1 MFQVELKGKT
11 KKGKDRIR
19 QHGKVWEVEGNVDKL
34 LFPIK
39 NSQGTFL
46 KLRSVMC
53 ECNTCKKWGQDWRII
68 SENNDSDFEVVE
80 TRFVTEREEIK

>member
-1 MFQVELKGKT
+1 MLISTLKGKS

-19 QHGKVWEVEGNVDKL
+19 QHGDVWEVCEELDKV
-34 LFPIK
+34 LFPT
-39 NSQGTFL
+39 NSSGPFL

-68 SENNDSDFEVVE
+68 SEKNDSDFEVVE
-80 TRFVTEREEIK
+80 TRFVTEREVK

>member
-1 MFQVELKGKT
+1 MIHVELKGKT

-19 QHGKVWEVEGNVDKL
+19 QHGKVWEVEGNTDKL

-39 NSQGTFL
+39 NSQGPFL

-68 SENNDSDFEVVE
+68 SEKNDSDFEVEVI
-80 TRFVTEREEIK
+80 RFVTEREVK

>member
-1 MFQVELKGKT
+1 MLISKLKGKS

-19 QHGKVWEVEGNVDKL
+19 QHGDMWEVCEELDKV
-34 LFPIK
+34 LFPT
-39 NSQGTFL
+39 NSSGPFL

-53 ECNTCKKWGQDWRII
+53 ECNTCKKFGQDWRII
-68 SENNDSDFEVVE
+68 SEKNDSDFEVVE